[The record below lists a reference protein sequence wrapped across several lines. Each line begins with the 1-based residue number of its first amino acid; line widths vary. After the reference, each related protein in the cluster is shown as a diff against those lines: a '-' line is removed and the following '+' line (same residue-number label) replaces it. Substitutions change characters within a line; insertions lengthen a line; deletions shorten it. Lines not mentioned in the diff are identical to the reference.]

1 MQNENPAVENLRAL
15 GRKTEIPSGYSPAIL
30 DAFPNR
36 NPGRDY
42 WVTFTAPEFTTLCPK
57 TGQPDFATLT
67 IRYIP
72 DKLLVESKSLKLYLF
87 GFRNHG
93 DFHEDVVNV
102 IYDDLVKLL
111 KPKYMEVIGKFAAR
125 GGISIDPFVNGGKGP
140 KYRKLAE
147 ARFNTWNGVRD

>member
-1 MQNENPAVENLRAL
+1 MREDLQKLSALGQTVAAPGDYNPAVLE
-15 GRKTEIPSGYSPAIL
+15 
-30 DAFPNR
+30 AFANR
-36 NPGRDY
+36 HPERDY

-72 DKLLVESKSLKLYLF
+72 AKKLVESKSLKLYLF

-93 DFHEDVVNV
+93 DFHEDVINV
-102 IYDDLVKLL
+102 IYNDLVKLL
-111 KPKYMEVIGKFAAR
+111 KPKYMEVYGKFAAR
-125 GGISIDPFVNGGKGP
+125 GGISIDPFVNGGNGP

-147 ARFNTWNGVRD
+147 TRFNTWSGVRD